1 MKKKMSFKNKIL
13 FLAIIITFVPLLL
26 SYLIFISSKLTDI
39 NENIKNSLREVGY
52 SISNSE
58 LIKEKLNTKT
68 NDGSVQEYT
77 KGYIENLNNIDII
90 VVGDMTGEKY
100 SHLDESQ
107 IGKIYV
113 NEDNKRV
120 IRNADSYYSVM
131 EEIGRAHV

>member
-131 EEIGRAHV
+131 EGSM

>member
-1 MKKKMSFKNKIL
+1 MVILMKKKMSFKNKIL

-68 NDGSVQEYT
+68 NVVVF
-77 KGYIENLNNIDII
+77 KNILRDI
-90 VVGDMTGEKY
+90 
-100 SHLDESQ
+100 
-107 IGKIYV
+107 
-113 NEDNKRV
+113 
-120 IRNADSYYSVM
+120 
-131 EEIGRAHV
+131 